1 MDIKSPVPRDRK
13 FSAASVWASLMGRYA
28 VIAVVG
34 TLVTFSASCWAQ
46 SNESSFQPVNVTGRA
61 PISAYGAPEA
71 FSRSRLGTLTQA
83 YVLPAF
89 TVYTGL
95 DYEFTSPRQGLPD
108 HLFTQEL
115 EIGLPFRFGVAME
128 NNVDAFNGSVRE
140 SSVSIET
147 RYALADW
154 DKIPLNPTLFAEY
167 RIGIGPLNET
177 AEVGSQPHEGDEQD
191 QGPRRTPNAYELRL
205 LLAEDFGDKVE
216 WALNAFFEQELSG
229 DRGREWGF
237 AQSIAVPILQERE
250 KLKLGIEM
258 LYRNHTD
265 HPTRSDPTQ
274 LFELGPSVAWK
285 LTRSARLDF
294 TPLFGTTS
302 AGPAVQT
309 FLILSFLLGP
319 PGEGGEQEPEEPTSI
334 RNR

>member
-1 MDIKSPVPRDRK
+1 VG
-13 FSAASVWASLMGRYA
+13 WQ
-28 VIAVVG
+28 AVVG
-34 TLVTFSASCWAQ
+34 IAGMLVTFSTSGWAQ
-46 SNESSFQPVNVTGRA
+46 SSQSSFQPVNVTGQESV
-61 PISAYGAPEA
+61 SAYGAPEA
-71 FSRSRLGTLTQA
+71 FSRSRLGALTQA

-95 DYEFTSPRQGLPD
+95 DYEFTDPPQGLPD

-115 EIGLPFRFGVAME
+115 EIGLPYRFGVAVE
-128 NNVDAFNGSVRE
+128 NNVDAFHGSVRE

-167 RIGIGPLNET
+167 RIGVGPLNET
-177 AEVGSQPHEGDEQD
+177 AEVGSQPHEGDEGD
-191 QGPRRTPNAYELRL
+191 QGSRRTPNAYELRL

-216 WALNAFFEQELSG
+216 WALDGFFEQELSG

-274 LFELGPSVAWK
+274 LFELGPSLAWK

-294 TPLFGTTS
+294 TPLFGTSS

-309 FLILSFLLGP
+309 FLIFSFLLEP
-319 PGEGGEQEPEEPTSI
+319 PGEGGESEREPEVPTST

>member
-1 MDIKSPVPRDRK
+1 MKLRISRDRE
-13 FSAASVWASLMGRYA
+13 FGAASILTSFVARQ
-28 VIAVVG
+28 AVVAIAG
-34 TLVTFSASCWAQ
+34 TLVALATGGWAQ
-46 SNESSFQPVNVTGRA
+46 SSESSFQPMNVLGQA
-61 PISAYGAPEA
+61 PVSAYGAPEA

-89 TVYTGL
+89 TAYTGL
-95 DYEFTSPRQGLPD
+95 EYEFTSPRQGFPD

-115 EIGLPFRFGVAME
+115 EVGLPYRFGVAME
-128 NNVDAFNGSVRE
+128 NNVDAFRGSARE

-177 AEVGSQPHEGDEQD
+177 SEVGSQPHDGNEGDQS
-191 QGPRRTPNAYELRL
+191 QRTPNAYELRL
-205 LLAEDFGDKVE
+205 LLSEDFGDKVE
-216 WALNAFFEQELSG
+216 WALDGFFEQEVSG

-250 KLKLGIEM
+250 KLKLGVEM

-274 LFELGPSVAWK
+274 LFELGPSLAWK
-285 LTRSARLDF
+285 ITRSARLDF

-319 PGEGGEQEPEEPTSI
+319 PQGGEKHESEQPAAT

>member
-1 MDIKSPVPRDRK
+1 MDTKSAISRDRK
-13 FSAASVWASLMGRYA
+13 YSASIWALMGRHA
-28 VIAVVG
+28 GVPFIVMVVALS
-34 TLVTFSASCWAQ
+34 TNCWAQ
-46 SNESSFQPVNVTGRA
+46 SSETSFQPVNVTGQA

-71 FSRSRLGTLTQA
+71 FSRSRLGTLTQT

-95 DYEFTSPRQGLPD
+95 DYEFTVPRQGLPD

-115 EIGLPFRFGVAME
+115 EIGLPYRFGVAIE
-128 NNVDAFNGSVRE
+128 NNVDAFHGSVRE

-167 RIGIGPLNET
+167 RIGVGPLNET

-191 QGPRRTPNAYELRL
+191 RGPQRTPNAYELRL

-216 WALNAFFEQELSG
+216 WALDGFFEQELSG

-237 AQSIAVPILQERE
+237 AQSLAVPILKERE

-265 HPTRSDPTQ
+265 HPTRGDPTQ
-274 LFELGPSVAWK
+274 LFELGPSLAWK
-285 LTRSARLDF
+285 LTRSARLDV

-309 FLILSFLLGP
+309 FVVLSFLLGP
-319 PGEGGEQEPEEPTSI
+319 PGEGGEREPEAPTST

>member
-1 MDIKSPVPRDRK
+1 MKPRISKDRK
-13 FSAASVWASLMGRYA
+13 FSASLLSGSLRGRHG
-28 VIAVVG
+28 VIAIAG
-34 TLVTFSASCWAQ
+34 TLVALSTSCWAQ
-46 SNESSFQPVNVTGRA
+46 SSEPSFQPVNVTGREPA
-61 PISAYGAPEA
+61 SAYGAPEA

-89 TVYTGL
+89 TVYAGL
-95 DYEFTSPRQGLPD
+95 DYEFTDPRQGLPD

-115 EIGLPFRFGVAME
+115 EIGLPYRFGVAME
-128 NNVDAFNGSVRE
+128 NNVDAFHGSVRE

-167 RIGIGPLNET
+167 RIGVGPLNET
-177 AEVGSQPHEGDEQD
+177 AEVGSQPHDSGEED
-191 QGPRRTPNAYELRL
+191 QGSQRTPNAYELRL
-205 LLAEDFGDKVE
+205 LLSEDFGDKVE
-216 WALNAFFEQELSG
+216 WALDGFFEQELSG

-237 AQSIAVPILQERE
+237 AQSVAVPILQERE

-274 LFELGPSVAWK
+274 LFELGPSLAWK

-309 FLILSFLLGP
+309 FLIVSFLLGP
-319 PGEGGEQEPEEPTSI
+319 QEGGEERESEGPTSI

>member
-1 MDIKSPVPRDRK
+1 
-13 FSAASVWASLMGRYA
+13 
-28 VIAVVG
+28 
-34 TLVTFSASCWAQ
+34 
-46 SNESSFQPVNVTGRA
+46 VNVTGQA
-61 PISAYGAPEA
+61 PVSAYGAPEA
-71 FSRSRLGTLTQA
+71 FSRSRLGALTQA

-89 TVYTGL
+89 TVYAGL
-95 DYEFTSPRQGLPD
+95 DYEFTDPRQGLPD

-115 EIGLPFRFGVAME
+115 EIGLPYRFGVAME
-128 NNVDAFNGSVRE
+128 NNVDVFHGSVRE

-167 RIGIGPLNET
+167 RIGVGPLNEI
-177 AEVGSQPHEGDEQD
+177 AEVGSQPHDSGEGD
-191 QGPRRTPNAYELRL
+191 QGSQRTPNAYELRL
-205 LLAEDFGDKVE
+205 LLSEDFGDKVE
-216 WALNAFFEQELSG
+216 WALDGFFEQELSG

-274 LFELGPSVAWK
+274 LVEIGPSLAWK

-302 AGPAVQT
+302 AGPAMQT
-309 FLILSFLLGP
+309 FLIFSFLLGP
-319 PGEGGEQEPEEPTSI
+319 PESGEEHESEEPASI
-334 RNR
+334 RNQ

>member
-1 MDIKSPVPRDRK
+1 MKRRIARDRK
-13 FSAASVWASLMGRYA
+13 FSASLLWDSLVELHGVVA
-28 VIAVVG
+28 VAG
-34 TLVTFSASCWAQ
+34 TLVALSTSCRAQ
-46 SNESSFQPVNVTGRA
+46 SSEPSFQPLNVTGQA
-61 PISAYGAPEA
+61 PVSAYGAPEA

-83 YVLPAF
+83 YVLPEF

-95 DYEFTSPRQGLPD
+95 DYEFTDPRQGLPD
-108 HLFTQEL
+108 HLFTQEI
-115 EIGLPFRFGVAME
+115 EIGLPYRFGVAME
-128 NNVDAFNGSVRE
+128 NNVDAFHGSVRE

-167 RIGIGPLNET
+167 RIGVGPLNET

-191 QGPRRTPNAYELRL
+191 RGPQRTPNAYELRL

-216 WALNAFFEQELSG
+216 WALDGFFEQELSG

-237 AQSIAVPILQERE
+237 AQSLAVPILKERE

-274 LFELGPSVAWK
+274 LFELGPSLAWK
-285 LTRSARLDF
+285 LTRSARLDV

-309 FLILSFLLGP
+309 FLIVSFLLGP
-319 PGEGGEQEPEEPTSI
+319 PEGGKENESEEPASI
-334 RNR
+334 RNQ